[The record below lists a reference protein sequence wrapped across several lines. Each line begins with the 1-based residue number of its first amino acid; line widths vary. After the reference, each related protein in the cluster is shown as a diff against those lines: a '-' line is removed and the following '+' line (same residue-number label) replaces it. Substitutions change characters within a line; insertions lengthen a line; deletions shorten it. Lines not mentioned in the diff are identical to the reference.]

1 MLIILAYFGRDPYVC
16 VAIMTISLGFNG
28 AATASNLANSQDL
41 APNYAGTLY
50 GIINCVGTTPGI
62 FSPLIVAAF
71 TKNEVCGDSLEIPNI
86 HPIHE
91 FSILHRTQ
99 SISGTGCLSLE
110 PLPTYC
116 LRCFS
121 GSSDRVKSRSGTRF
135 RPPSR
140 ERILSTQSCSLC
152 PGNHL

>member
-50 GIINCVGTTPGI
+50 GIINCIGTTPGI

-71 TKNEVCGDSLEIPNI
+71 TKEEVCWQDSHI
-86 HPIHE
+86 
-91 FSILHRTQ
+91 
-99 SISGTGCLSLE
+99 
-110 PLPTYC
+110 
-116 LRCFS
+116 
-121 GSSDRVKSRSGTRF
+121 
-135 RPPSR
+135 
-140 ERILSTQSCSLC
+140 
-152 PGNHL
+152 